1 MEPRNPAQAFAMALV
16 LGVTAPDAARAAEC
30 IRGAQA
36 IAARLDPR
44 TADAIRDA
52 VEVCLNVLPSPES

>member
-16 LGVTAPDAARAAEC
+16 LGVTAPDAARAADC
-30 IRGAQA
+30 VRDAQA

-44 TADAIRDA
+44 TAEAIRYA

>member
-16 LGVTAPDAARAAEC
+16 LGVTAPDAARAADC
-30 IRGAQA
+30 VRHARS
-36 IAARLDPR
+36 IAAGLDPR

-52 VEVCLNVLPSPES
+52 VEVCLNVLPSPKS

>member
-16 LGVTAPDAARAAEC
+16 LGVTAPDAALAADC
-30 IRGAQA
+30 VRHAQS
-36 IAARLDPR
+36 IAAGLDPR